1 MKRPLNYALLK
12 YFTTVDEA
20 SVDDVMAA
28 LEPEYAHHRAF
39 SRPQMFEALMTAE
52 KNCLIGESRFDLDS
66 QGNVRIYYRA
76 SDEQKRTID
85 SYIK

>member
-28 LEPEYAHHRAF
+28 LEPEYAHRRAF

-52 KNCLIGESRFDLDS
+52 KNCLIGESRFDLDP